1 VFLKVQVTLMTLLVF
16 TILSHDTLGVVNAPN
31 PFLRPGSNQKPPPPK
46 NTDYKPRPVPQKDM
60 SREIEFRGYFI
71 FQGNPFFCLFN
82 KKSNRGEWI
91 SLSEVTYEEFEA
103 YEFDQQTETLTI
115 KYEGITYEI
124 TLIQGGSSVPSPA
137 SPTVTRAPS
146 VTSPTANSAS
156 GNTPKYMPPRPTKTP
171 ALPAWLVN
179 RKSPPVRSSSS
190 GGSSNFGM
198 IPRRTNPMSFNA
210 PSSVENENSPSSTNF
225 GSNPSSVTRTVT
237 SSSGAGASSS
247 SGTPTIDTPGN
258 DFSQDFVE
266 NDSNGNDL
274 DLENLPPPPPPP
286 NIVPPT
292 PPPNIL
298 PSREN

>member
-1 VFLKVQVTLMTLLVF
+1 MFLKVQATLMTLLVF
-16 TILSHDTLGVVNAPN
+16 TILNHDTWGVVNAPN
-31 PFLRPGSNQKPPPPK
+31 PFLRPGSNQKPPPQK
-46 NTDYKPRPVPQKDM
+46 NTKYKPRPVPQKDM

-71 FQGNPFFCLFN
+71 FQGRPFFCLFN

-91 SLSEVTYEEFEA
+91 SLSELTYEEFEA
-103 YEFDQQTETLTI
+103 YEFNEQTETLTV

-124 TLIQGGSSVPSPA
+124 TLIQGGSSVASPA
-137 SPTVTRAPS
+137 PPSVKAPS
-146 VTSPTANSAS
+146 VTSPAATST

-190 GGSSNFGM
+190 GGSANGM
-198 IPRRTNPMSFNA
+198 IPRRTNPMSFNV
-210 PSSVENENSPSSTNF
+210 PSRTENENPSSSTNF

-237 SSSGAGASSS
+237 SSSGAGASTS
-247 SGTPTIDTPGN
+247 SGTQIIETPGN
-258 DFSQDFVE
+258 DFPQNFVE